1 MGWEDLGSSAFWS
14 QHWNMLSVA
23 AGVSLCVS
31 GGGMCVW
38 VCVSASGAA
47 GVTGCE
53 CGVWVCA
60 YPFAPHGQ
68 LPRDRVSQ
76 SPQGLSGPQ
85 PWTQGSPTYS
95 PPSVR
100 PAGSGRLWPLPDPL
114 HRPPP
119 SDSPVPRAGST
130 LLSSQQGDVSAGP
143 CTLQHAECELP
154 RRPEIGGCQSL
165 SAGPSGATG
174 S

>member
-1 MGWEDLGSSAFWS
+1 MGGSGLLGPLVSALE
-14 QHWNMLSVA
+14 HAECGGRSVPVCEW
-23 AGVSLCVS
+23 GW
-31 GGGMCVW
+31 GVW
-38 VCVSASGAA
+38 VWVGVLASGAA

-53 CGVWVCA
+53 CGVWLCA
-60 YPFAPHGQ
+60 YPFAPHRQ

-85 PWTQGSPTYS
+85 PRTQESPTYS

-100 PAGSGRLWPLPDPL
+100 PAGSGRRWPLPGPL

-119 SDSPVPRAGST
+119 SDSQVPGAGST
-130 LLSSQQGDVSAGP
+130 LLSSQQGDVSEGP
-143 CTLQHAECELP
+143 CTLRHAECELP